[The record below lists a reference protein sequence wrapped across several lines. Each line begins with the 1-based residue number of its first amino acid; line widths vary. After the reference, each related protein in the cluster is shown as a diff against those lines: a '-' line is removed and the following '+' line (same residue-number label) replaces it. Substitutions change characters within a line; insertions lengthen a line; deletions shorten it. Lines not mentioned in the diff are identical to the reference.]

1 MSKLKNILAATDLSP
16 RGDKAL
22 ARAAHLAREHSARLA
37 ILYVQQERARE
48 NAKLHRIAGT
58 IEKGL
63 RETIAAWSLDDA
75 AAITLVSGRPSAE
88 IIRHAREAEADLI
101 VAGDRG
107 ANLLADL
114 IRPAT
119 AESLVRQ
126 GDRPLLLVQHTP
138 RGPYRR
144 VLVPVDFSEHS
155 RAALEYA
162 RRLAPDAEIHVLHAY
177 EGVERQLW
185 RIDIRKS
192 EIMRYRRESAK
203 QARQAMKAFLDR
215 VDGGTYKL
223 RQGIWFGRAPQVITM
238 VSKRLYPDL
247 VVVGT
252 AGRKTWPQLFR
263 GSVAQYVMREVQCD
277 VLVVQ
282 PARTRMELDSKSRR
296 AA

>member
-48 NAKLHRIAGT
+48 NAKFHRIAGT

-63 RETIAAWSLDDA
+63 HETIAAWSLDDA

-119 AESLVRQ
+119 A
-126 GDRPLLLVQHTP
+126 D
-138 RGPYRR
+138 
-144 VLVPVDFSEHS
+144 
-155 RAALEYA
+155 
-162 RRLAPDAEIHVLHAY
+162 
-177 EGVERQLW
+177 
-185 RIDIRKS
+185 
-192 EIMRYRRESAK
+192 
-203 QARQAMKAFLDR
+203 
-215 VDGGTYKL
+215 
-223 RQGIWFGRAPQVITM
+223 
-238 VSKRLYPDL
+238 
-247 VVVGT
+247 
-252 AGRKTWPQLFR
+252 RKTLPQLFM